1 MSWKFASV
9 LGALAWA
16 MPAVAQ
22 AAEGS
27 GGTVVD
33 GFTVADKGVSGV
45 WVLANVSY
53 AGMRAQDHVKGGWRT
68 VAFIFGFPGTL
79 VSLLAVGEG
88 SNRAYGVSLPRN

>member
-16 MPAVAQ
+16 MPAAAQ
-22 AAEGS
+22 AAEGT
-27 GGTVVD
+27 GVTVV
-33 GFTVADKGVSGV
+33 DKGVSGV

-88 SNRAYGVSLPRN
+88 SNRAYGVSLPRG